1 MSEKRK
7 DHRGRVLRKG
17 ESQRKDLLY
26 QYRYM
31 DLGGKRRTVYSSDL
45 RKLREK
51 ESEIQKFLNSGAD
64 YAGGNITVVELV
76 ERYICLKKGVR
87 YNTWVGYQFVLNL
100 IRKEDFGYRRIR
112 DVKVFDAKQWFMKL
126 AEDGRGYSTIANVRG
141 VVKPAFQMAYNEEI
155 VRRNP
160 FDFRLDMIPNNSKRR
175 VAMTEEEQ
183 KKFLTFIEEDGHY
196 CRYLDE
202 FLVLLG
208 TGMRISEFTGLTM
221 RDIDFEKQRI
231 RVDHQ
236 LVRTRDGDYYIEEA
250 KTKSGV
256 RYIPMTENVYRS
268 LKNIVANR
276 SAVENEKV
284 VSGRSGFILLDR
296 EGNPKVAAHIEHV
309 MKRAWNKYNAT
320 HEMPLPPVTPHV
332 LRHTFCT
339 NMANAGMDIKSLQY
353 LMGHSDVSV
362 TLNVYTHA
370 NYEKAEQEMRQIE
383 HSS

>member
-1 MSEKRK
+1 M
-7 DHRGRVLRKG
+7 
-17 ESQRKDLLY
+17 
-26 QYRYM
+26 
-31 DLGGKRRTVYSSDL
+31 
-45 RKLREK
+45 
-51 ESEIQKFLNSGAD
+51 
-64 YAGGNITVVELV
+64 VELV

-87 YNTWVGYQFVLNL
+87 YNTRVGYQFVLNL

-126 AEDGRGYSTIANVRG
+126 AQDGRGYSTIANVRG

-208 TGMRISEFTGLTM
+208 TGMRISEFMGLTM
-221 RDIDFEKQRI
+221 RDVDFEKQRI

-236 LVRTRDGDYYIEEA
+236 LVRTREGDYYIEET

-353 LMGHSDVSV
+353 LMGHSDVSG